1 MLIVSEFWFSPVT
14 DSRGIKLYH
23 FFSMWHLFT
32 INEDYGPTFS
42 ANLGTSYI
50 DITAVW
56 HNVFGLIEKWF
67 IPECDSL
74 SDHRMISYE
83 LKIPKSERACD
94 CSVETNLFNT
104 KRANWNMFHSHCS
117 KAKNAILGSLNNCIQ
132 PDSLKLCVQDNVWKK
147 IYTHGVKTN
156 FAKRLEISGIEVS
169 SGHFTTT
176 FEDTIDAILR
186 KSFSCDPN
194 SQDNSQ
200 LWFYASK
207 VSRDL
212 GLPLRYRQR
221 GKTQKLCDFLISL
234 DIKGAF
240 DNAWWPGILHMLK
253 SFKVPKNIFC
263 LIQSF
268 LQCRSA
274 DLTLSDATKN
284 CILEKGCL
292 QGSVMEPFL
301 LNLFMNDL
309 LCNISKFQN
318 CHKIAFADDS
328 YCSM

>member
-1 MLIVSEFWFSPVT
+1 
-14 DSRGIKLYH
+14 
-23 FFSMWHLFT
+23 MWHLFT

-132 PDSLKLCVQDNVWKK
+132 PDSLKLCVQDNVWEK

-200 LWFYASK
+200 CKVLCAEAELVYESNDDVPFSK
-207 VSRDL
+207 TEIDCVIDNLSLNKSPGSNRINTE
-212 GLPLRYRQR
+212 LRIF
-221 GKTQKLCDFLISL
+221 TIVLLSSALFNNCLKLDVF
-234 DIKGAF
+234 
-240 DNAWWPGILHMLK
+240 
-253 SFKVPKNIFC
+253 PKI
-263 LIQSF
+263 
-268 LQCRSA
+268 
-274 DLTLSDATKN
+274 
-284 CILEKGCL
+284 
-292 QGSVMEPFL
+292 
-301 LNLFMNDL
+301 
-309 LCNISKFQN
+309 
-318 CHKIAFADDS
+318 
-328 YCSM
+328 